1 MDITITVRGLEE
13 LGVGLSALWRRRCRK
28 RCVSSRRSTARA
40 AQLHTLHQSSHL
52 KRLHSQRTRQSDPC
66 QHRTPR
72 PPTAEAAH
80 DTPPWST
87 AATPA
92 TDTTPMNTTPT
103 HNATPPKPPTLED
116 VRAVLAQK
124 SAEGR
129 SSGIQALLVKYGAK
143 KLSGVDPARYAE
155 LLRDAEVL

>member
-13 LGVGLSALWRRRCRK
+13 LGVGLSAL
-28 RCVSSRRSTARA
+28 A
-40 AQLHTLHQSSHL
+40 AALPEALRQFAALD
-52 KRLHSQRTRQSDPC
+52 RQS
-66 QHRTPR
+66 RTDAHAASVVTPESPAQSTHTPER
-72 PPTAEAAH
+72 PVSTQNATTPTVEAVH
-80 DTPPWST
+80 DTPPWPT

-103 HNATPPKPPTLED
+103 HNATPPKQPTLED